1 MSHTPFSPYLR
12 ILILFQHV
20 IERMVSHRTSTLRA
34 MAQRMHSWRRRV
46 RLHRQVHTVLN
57 MWNYDLARK
66 VLVAEAWC
74 PASLSE
80 ATAAALRRASAR
92 SRAHAPSIVSIPPFF
107 PICRNPFPPYVRDS
121 FAFFV
126 RST

>member
-1 MSHTPFSPYLR
+1 M
-12 ILILFQHV
+12 
-20 IERMVSHRTSTLRA
+20 
-34 MAQRMHSWRRRV
+34 

-92 SRAHAPSIVSIPPFF
+92 SRAHAPSIVNVIETDVTPPTHFKLNKF
-107 PICRNPFPPYVRDS
+107 TAS
-121 FAFFV
+121 FQAHEPREGERALRKLPV
-126 RST
+126 